1 MPVGFLTEDQAGR
14 YGRFS
19 GEPTH
24 DQLARHFHLDDSDRA
39 FIAEHRGDHNRLGV
53 AVQLGTVRLLGTFL
67 EDPTETPS
75 SAVRFTADQLLIA
88 NFSEL
93 MTLYGNSAGRWRHCG
108 RIRERYGYR
117 VFTDFGV
124 AFRLN
129 RFLYALSWTGTERP
143 TALFERAIAW
153 LATGKVLL
161 PGLSVLERAVA
172 RVRLRSASHLH
183 RRLAEGINAE
193 ARLRLDRLVAV
204 PEGER
209 QSPLDRL
216 RDGPFIQSGPEISRS
231 LLRLGEVHSLVQELP
246 KIDHIPPSKITA
258 LWKFASAARAQAVA
272 RLPEERRT
280 ATLLAFIHT
289 LKASAAD
296 DVIDVFDA
304 VSTAMFWE
312 AEAAAKQARLGS
324 LRDFDDAALKLR
336 DMGIVVFD
344 DATPD
349 DQVRATIFELLGR
362 DALLAAVE
370 RVGMLVEPQDE
381 TYFKELR
388 KFHRKIRY
396 VPALLAGLELDAAPA
411 GRALLDAV
419 EYLRAVHAGVK
430 RPGPMP
436 TAFASADWLPQIKS
450 DEGSIDLT
458 GYRLCVLDGL
468 RRGFRRRDI
477 FPVRSIRY
485 ADPRKGLL
493 TGAAWETARPMICR
507 TVGVSASAEEEL
519 AGLTHRLDLAYR
531 ETAARVPANT
541 AVEIVVADDKV
552 DLSVEALDKVDEP
565 ASLTALRAAVDARL
579 PKLDLPELIL
589 EMHARTGFATHFTHA
604 SESASRAE
612 DIATTVCA
620 LLLAEATNTG
630 FEPLV
635 RGDVPALRRS
645 RLSWVKQNFVRAET
659 LTAANAALVAAQ
671 NAVPL
676 ARSWGGGEV
685 ASADGLRFVVPVRTI
700 HSGPNPR
707 YFGRERGVTW
717 YNLAS
722 DQFTGLNAITVP
734 GTLRDSLHLL
744 AVVLEQET
752 ELQPTEIMSDTAG
765 YTDTIF
771 GIFHLLGYQFSPRIA
786 DIGGSRFWRVDR
798 KADYGVLHDLASNK
812 INVKLIAEQWDD
824 LLRLGR
830 FTEAGGGSGGGAYTD
845 PSNQRPANPAGEG
858 LQELGRIVKT
868 LYLLRYIDD
877 EQYRRR
883 ILVQLNRGE
892 ERHQLARIVF
902 HGKRGELRQRYREG
916 QEDQLGALGIVVNL
930 VVLWNTIYMDAA
942 LDQLRAEGHE
952 VLPEVIA
959 RLSPLS
965 FKHVN
970 MLGRYAFTLPEAV
983 TRGELRPLRNPA
995 TAAIDEP

>member
-1 MPVGFLTEDQAGR
+1 MPVGFLTEDQARR

-67 EDPTETPS
+67 EDPTDTPL

-88 NFSEL
+88 DFSER
-93 MTLYGNSAGRWRHCG
+93 MKLYGVSAGRWRHGG

-143 TALFERAIAW
+143 TVLFERAIAW
-153 LATGKVLL
+153 LAAGKILL
-161 PGLSVLERAVA
+161 PGLSGLERAVA

-193 ARLRLDRLVAV
+193 ARLWLDRLVAV

-231 LLRLGEVHSLVQELP
+231 LLRLGEVHSLVRELP
-246 KIDHIPPSKITA
+246 KIDSIPPSKITA

-289 LKASAAD
+289 LEASAAD

-304 VSTAMFWE
+304 VSTAMFSE

-370 RVGMLVEPQDE
+370 RVGMLVEPQNE

-411 GRALLDAV
+411 GRPLLDAV
-419 EYLRAVHAGVK
+419 EYLRAVHVGEK
-430 RPGPMP
+430 RPGPLP
-436 TAFASADWLPQIKS
+436 TAFASADWLPQIKTG
-450 DEGSIDLT
+450 EGSIDLT
-458 GYRLCVLDGL
+458 GYRLCVLEGL

-507 TVGVSASAEEEL
+507 TMGVEW
-519 AGLTHRLDLAYR
+519 
-531 ETAARVPANT
+531 PA
-541 AVEIVVADDKV
+541 
-552 DLSVEALDKVDEP
+552 
-565 ASLTALRAAVDARL
+565 
-579 PKLDLPELIL
+579 
-589 EMHARTGFATHFTHA
+589 
-604 SESASRAE
+604 
-612 DIATTVCA
+612 
-620 LLLAEATNTG
+620 
-630 FEPLV
+630 
-635 RGDVPALRRS
+635 
-645 RLSWVKQNFVRAET
+645 
-659 LTAANAALVAAQ
+659 
-671 NAVPL
+671 
-676 ARSWGGGEV
+676 
-685 ASADGLRFVVPVRTI
+685 
-700 HSGPNPR
+700 
-707 YFGRERGVTW
+707 
-717 YNLAS
+717 
-722 DQFTGLNAITVP
+722 
-734 GTLRDSLHLL
+734 
-744 AVVLEQET
+744 
-752 ELQPTEIMSDTAG
+752 
-765 YTDTIF
+765 
-771 GIFHLLGYQFSPRIA
+771 
-786 DIGGSRFWRVDR
+786 
-798 KADYGVLHDLASNK
+798 
-812 INVKLIAEQWDD
+812 
-824 LLRLGR
+824 
-830 FTEAGGGSGGGAYTD
+830 
-845 PSNQRPANPAGEG
+845 
-858 LQELGRIVKT
+858 
-868 LYLLRYIDD
+868 
-877 EQYRRR
+877 
-883 ILVQLNRGE
+883 
-892 ERHQLARIVF
+892 
-902 HGKRGELRQRYREG
+902 
-916 QEDQLGALGIVVNL
+916 
-930 VVLWNTIYMDAA
+930 
-942 LDQLRAEGHE
+942 
-952 VLPEVIA
+952 
-959 RLSPLS
+959 
-965 FKHVN
+965 
-970 MLGRYAFTLPEAV
+970 
-983 TRGELRPLRNPA
+983 
-995 TAAIDEP
+995 

>member
-1 MPVGFLTEDQAGR
+1 VPVGFLTEDQAER

-19 GEPTH
+19 GEPTQ
-24 DQLARHFHLDDSDRA
+24 DQLARYFHLDDADRA

-53 AVQLGTVRLLGTFL
+53 AVQLGSVRLLGTFL
-67 EDPTETPS
+67 EDPTQTPP
-75 SAVRFTADQLLIA
+75 SAVRFAADQLLIA
-88 NFSEL
+88 DFAEL
-93 MTLYGNSAGRWRHCG
+93 MILYGASAGRWRHGG

-117 VFTDFGV
+117 AFTDFGV

-129 RFLYALSWTGTERP
+129 RFLYALCWTGTERP

-153 LATGKVLL
+153 LVAAKVLL

-172 RVRLRSASHLH
+172 KVRLRSASHLH
-183 RRLAEGINAE
+183 RRLAEGMNAE
-193 ARLRLDRLVAV
+193 ARLRLDCLVSV

-231 LLRLGEVHSLVQELP
+231 LLRLEEVRSLVQGLP
-246 KIDHIPPSKITA
+246 KIDRIPPGKVAA
-258 LWKFASAARAQAVA
+258 LARFASAARAQAVA
-272 RLPEERRT
+272 RLPDERRT

-289 LKASAAD
+289 LEASAAD

-304 VSTAMFWE
+304 VTTAMFSE
-312 AEAAAKQARLGS
+312 AEAAAKEARLYS

-349 DQVRATIFELLGR
+349 DQVRATIFDLIGR
-362 DALLAAVE
+362 DVLFAAVE

-381 TYFKELR
+381 AYFKELR

-396 VPALLAGLELDAAPA
+396 APALLAGLELDAAPA
-411 GRALLDAV
+411 GRPLLDAV

-430 RPGPMP
+430 RPGPVP
-436 TAFASADWLPQIKS
+436 TAFASKDWVVQIRTE
-450 DEGSIDLT
+450 DGSVDLT

-468 RRGFRRRDI
+468 RRAFRRRDI
-477 FPVRSIRY
+477 FPIRSLRY

-493 TGAAWETARPMICR
+493 SGAAWEAARPMICR
-507 TVGVSASAEEEL
+507 TVGASASAEEEL
-519 AGLTHRLDLAYR
+519 AGLAQRLDLAYR
-531 ETAARVPANT
+531 ETAARVPANA
-541 AVEIVVADDKV
+541 AVVIVGAGEKV
-552 DLSVEALDKVDEP
+552 DLSVEALDKVEEP

-579 PKLDLPELIL
+579 PRLDLPELVL
-589 EMHARTGFATHFTHA
+589 EMHARTGFAAHFTHA
-604 SESASRAE
+604 SESASRAD

-620 LLLAEATNTG
+620 VLVAEATNTG
-630 FEPLV
+630 FEPLI

-645 RLSWVKQNFVRAET
+645 RLSWVKQNFIRAET
-659 LTAANAALVAAQ
+659 LTAANSSLVAAQ

-722 DQFTGLNAITVP
+722 NQFTGLNAITVP

-786 DIGGSRFWRVDR
+786 DIGGARFWRVDR
-798 KADYGVLHDLASNK
+798 KADYGVLDDLASNK

-824 LLRLGR
+824 LLRL
-830 FTEAGGGSGGGAYTD
+830 AGSLKLGVVQAAGLTRTLQTND
-845 PSNQRPANPAGEG
+845 RPTRLARG
-858 LQELGRIVKT
+858 LQELGRLVKT

-892 ERHQLARIVF
+892 GRHQLARIIF

-952 VLPEVIA
+952 VLAEDVA

-965 FKHVN
+965 FKHIN
-970 MLGRYAFTLPEAV
+970 MLGRYAFTLPDTVA
-983 TRGELRPLRNPA
+983 RGELRPLRNPA

>member
-1 MPVGFLTEDQAGR
+1 MV
-14 YGRFS
+14 
-19 GEPTH
+19 
-24 DQLARHFHLDDSDRA
+24 
-39 FIAEHRGDHNRLGV
+39 
-53 AVQLGTVRLLGTFL
+53 
-67 EDPTETPS
+67 
-75 SAVRFTADQLLIA
+75 
-88 NFSEL
+88 
-93 MTLYGNSAGRWRHCG
+93 LYGASAGRWRHGG

-117 VFTDFGV
+117 SFTDFGV
-124 AFRLN
+124 VFRLN

-153 LATGKVLL
+153 LVAAKILL

-183 RRLAEGINAE
+183 RRLAEGVDAE
-193 ARLRLDRLVAV
+193 ARLRLDFLVSV

-216 RDGPFIQSGPEISRS
+216 RDGPFIQSGPEINRS
-231 LLRLGEVHSLVQELP
+231 LLRLGEVHSLVLQLP
-246 KIDHIPPSKITA
+246 KIDRIPPGKITA
-258 LWKFASAARAQAVA
+258 LWKFASIARAQAVA

-280 ATLLAFIHT
+280 ATLLGFIHT
-289 LKASAAD
+289 LEASAGD

-304 VSTAMFWE
+304 VSTAMFSE
-312 AEAAAKQARLGS
+312 AESASKQSRLGS
-324 LRDFDDAALKLR
+324 IRDFDDAALKLR

-362 DALLAAVE
+362 DALFAAVE

-411 GRALLDAV
+411 GRPLLDAV

-430 RPGPMP
+430 KPGPLP
-436 TAFASADWLPQIKS
+436 TAFASAEWLPQIRT

-468 RRGFRRRDI
+468 RRAFRRRDI

-519 AGLTHRLDLAYR
+519 GGLAHRLDLAYR
-531 ETAARVPANT
+531 ETAARVPANA
-541 AVEIVVADDKV
+541 AVEIVGVGDKV
-552 DLSVEALDKVDEP
+552 DLSVGSLDRVEEP
-565 ASLTALRAAVDARL
+565 ASLTALRAAVDDRL

-589 EMHARTGFATHFTHA
+589 EMHARTGFAAHFTHV
-604 SESASRAE
+604 SESASRTE
-612 DIATTVCA
+612 DISTTVCA
-620 LLLAEATNTG
+620 VLLAEATNTG

-635 RGDVPALRRS
+635 RGHVPALRRS
-645 RLSWVKQNFVRAET
+645 RLSWVKQNFIRAET
-659 LTAANAALVAAQ
+659 LTLANAALVAAQ
-671 NAVPL
+671 NVIPL

-700 HSGPNPR
+700 HSGADPR
-707 YFGRERGVTW
+707 YFVRERGITW

-722 DQFTGLNAITVP
+722 NQFTGLNAITVP
-734 GTLRDSLHLL
+734 GTLRHSLHLL

-765 YTDTIF
+765 YTDTVF

-798 KADYGVLHDLASNK
+798 KADYGILSDLASNK
-812 INVKLIAEQWDD
+812 INMKLITEQWDD
-824 LLRLGR
+824 LRRL
-830 FTEAGGGSGGGAYTD
+830 AGSLKLGVVQAAGLTRTLETND
-845 PSNQRPANPAGEG
+845 RPTRLARA
-858 LQELGRIVKT
+858 LQEVGRLIKT

-883 ILVQLNRGE
+883 ILV
-892 ERHQLARIVF
+892 
-902 HGKRGELRQRYREG
+902 
-916 QEDQLGALGIVVNL
+916 
-930 VVLWNTIYMDAA
+930 
-942 LDQLRAEGHE
+942 
-952 VLPEVIA
+952 
-959 RLSPLS
+959 
-965 FKHVN
+965 
-970 MLGRYAFTLPEAV
+970 
-983 TRGELRPLRNPA
+983 
-995 TAAIDEP
+995 